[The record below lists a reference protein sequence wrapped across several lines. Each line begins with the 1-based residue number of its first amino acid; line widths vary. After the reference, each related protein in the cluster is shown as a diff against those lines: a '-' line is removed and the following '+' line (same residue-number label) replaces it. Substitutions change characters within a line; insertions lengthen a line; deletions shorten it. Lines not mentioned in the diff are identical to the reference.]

1 MKKLIGILETLLIVC
16 TGFAQELRMPQQ
28 LQRMQKDRENDIL
41 VRMINELEIADEQ
54 MPQFISKFREMAEF
68 IRQQRESRE
77 KIVTELR
84 RMLETQTS
92 LKNIDEKTAE
102 IEKIYQTNFENLQ
115 KLKKDILKLLTPEQ
129 QIKLLMIFE
138 DIAEALS
145 NTARIPPA
153 PMVQEVAPAMQRSAQ
168 PLPTPLP
175 LQPKITD
182 RK

>member
-92 LKNIDEKTAE
+92 LKNID
-102 IEKIYQTNFENLQ
+102 
-115 KLKKDILKLLTPEQ
+115 
-129 QIKLLMIFE
+129 
-138 DIAEALS
+138 
-145 NTARIPPA
+145 
-153 PMVQEVAPAMQRSAQ
+153 
-168 PLPTPLP
+168 
-175 LQPKITD
+175 
-182 RK
+182 